1 MNVYTVP
8 VKGYFDENC
17 FFYVCRNSGYGVVID
32 PGAQPE
38 KLLEIIRKRKWKI
51 RKILLTHGHFDHTG
65 AVEELRCA
73 LNIPVFAHEKAP
85 ILLEDGRMNLSSFCI
100 GERTIT
106 GVSPLREGDRIT
118 LPEEPELDLQ
128 VIHTPGH
135 TPDSVTFYSG
145 RDHIAFVGDTIFRG
159 SIGNYQYPGSDRV
172 EIIRSIREKILT
184 LPEETVLYSGHT
196 EETTVGTERKRYL

>member
-118 LPEEPELDLQ
+118 LPGTGS
-128 VIHTPGH
+128 H
-135 TPDSVTFYSG
+135 F
-145 RDHIAFVGDTIFRG
+145 RKNRNWIFR
-159 SIGNYQYPGSDRV
+159 
-172 EIIRSIREKILT
+172 
-184 LPEETVLYSGHT
+184 
-196 EETTVGTERKRYL
+196 

>member
-1 MNVYTVP
+1 MP
-8 VKGYFDENC
+8 VKGYFEENC
-17 FFYVCRNSGYGVVID
+17 FFLIGRSSGCGVVID

-65 AVEELRCA
+65 AVEELRRA
-73 LNIPVFAHEKAP
+73 LEIPVFAHEKAP

-100 GERTIT
+100 GERKIT
-106 GVSPLREGDRIT
+106 GVRPLREGDIIT
-118 LPEEPELDLQ
+118 LPEEPELELQ

-135 TPDSVTFYSG
+135 TPDSVIFYSEKD
-145 RDHIAFVGDTIFRG
+145 RIAFVGDTIFRG
-159 SIGNYQYPGSDRV
+159 SIGNYQYPGGDRG

-196 EETTVGTERKRYL
+196 EETTVGAERKRYL

>member
-1 MNVYTVP
+1 MKAYTVP
-8 VKGYFDENC
+8 VKGYFEENC
-17 FFYVCRNSGYGVVID
+17 FFFIGRNSGCGVVID

-38 KLLEIIRKRKWKI
+38 RLLEIIRKRKWKI

-65 AVEELRCA
+65 AVEELRRA
-73 LNIPVFAHEKAP
+73 LEIPVFAHEKAP

-100 GERTIT
+100 GERKIT

-118 LPEEPELDLQ
+118 LPEEPELELQ

-135 TPDSVTFYSG
+135 TPDSVIFYSEKD
-145 RDHIAFVGDTIFRG
+145 RIAFVGDTIFRG
-159 SIGNYQYPGSDRV
+159 SIGNYQYPGGDRG

-196 EETTVGTERKRYL
+196 EETTVGAERKRYL